1 MDAFVPSWELVG
13 RLGDDEVVV
22 VDVRSEEELRNLPM
36 QIPGAIRMSLEDIQA
51 APWSLP
57 DDELIVLC
65 DGGDGVFARRA
76 SRTLRMAGRRALVL
90 KGGLS
95 AWLHAGFPTERIMP
109 RHPTAVRAAK
119 QAASVSAAVALH
131 GHG

>member
-22 VDVRSEEELRNLPM
+22 VDVRSAEELRSLPM
-36 QIPGAIRMSLEDIQA
+36 QIPGAIRMSFEDIQA
-51 APWSLP
+51 SPRTLP

-65 DGGDGVFARRA
+65 DGGDGILARRA
-76 SRTLRMAGRRALVL
+76 SRVLRMAGRRALVL
-90 KGGLS
+90 KGGLP
-95 AWLHAGFPTERIMP
+95 AWLHAGFPTERITLG
-109 RHPTAVRAAK
+109 PTAARAA
-119 QAASVSAAVALH
+119 SRSGSAQVPAALH